1 MSSDNQLMDQV
12 KSGDFD
18 KMGLLFERHKLPLF
32 GYFYRQT
39 GNRHHSEDL
48 VQTVFMRMLKYR
60 HTFEGYA
67 KFTTW
72 MYAVARNAAFDHF
85 KKNKKYRPMDKQPP
99 DHAEAPHQEDDL
111 IRDERIALLNEA
123 MNRLAPEK
131 KEILVLSK
139 FQGLKYEDIGK
150 ILDCTE
156 GAVKVR
162 VFRAMQELK
171 EMYSRLEGS

>member
-1 MSSDNQLMDQV
+1 MHEV
-12 KSGDFD
+12 KAGDFD

-32 GYFYRQT
+32 GYFYRQL
-39 GNRHHSEDL
+39 GSREHSEDL

-60 HTFEGYA
+60 HTFRGGN

-72 MYAVARNAAFDHF
+72 MYSIARNVALDHF
-85 KKNKKYRPMDKQPP
+85 KKNNRYRAMDDPPP
-99 DHAEAPHQEDDL
+99 DHVEAAHQEMDL
-111 IRDERIALLNEA
+111 IENERIALLHEA
-123 MNRLAPEK
+123 MMRLPPEK
-131 KEILVLSK
+131 KEILIMSK

-162 VFRAMQELK
+162 VFRAIQELK
-171 EMYSRLEGS
+171 KIYSRLEGK